1 MAPRPYM
8 DLGFV
13 RDTRQD
19 MRSAVFAALLGVLL
33 SACSISDEQEVA
45 FGRENAQK
53 INEAL
58 PLVTDA
64 RATGYLSQLGRS
76 IASRTSRGELEW
88 HFAIVNSD
96 DVNAFALP
104 GGYIYVNRGL
114 IARAERLEQLAGV
127 LGHEIGHVVERHS
140 VDQMKKTTGANVVVT
155 LLCAVTSL
163 CESGLSQI
171 AISVAGNAIL
181 ARYSRADEIE
191 ADSQAV
197 VNVINAGIHPSGV
210 PEFFEELLR
219 ERNRNPSLFENFF
232 ASHPVEESRVD
243 YTRRLIAEYEPARLD
258 DLVSDDPRYQEFR
271 AIMQALP
278 PAPPARQLPAR

>member
-1 MAPRPYM
+1 
-8 DLGFV
+8 
-13 RDTRQD
+13 
-19 MRSAVFAALLGVLL
+19 MRSASLAVLLGVVL

-53 INEAL
+53 INAAL

-64 RATGYLSQLGRS
+64 RATAYLSQLGRS
-76 IASRTSRGELEW
+76 IATRTSRAELEW

-96 DVNAFALP
+96 EVNAFALP

-114 IARAERLEQLAGV
+114 IDRAQRLEQLAGV

-140 VDQMKKTTGANVVVT
+140 VEQMKKTTGANVFVT

-163 CESGLSQI
+163 CDGGLSQV

-197 VNVINAGIHPSGV
+197 VNVVNAGIHPSGI
-210 PEFFEELLR
+210 PEFFETLLR
-219 ERNRNPSLFENFF
+219 ERARDPSLFDAFL
-232 ASHPVEESRVD
+232 ASHPVEETRVN
-243 YTRRLIAEYEPARLD
+243 YTQQLIAEYDPERLS

-271 AIMQALP
+271 AVVQSLP
-278 PAPPARQLPAR
+278 PPPRQLPPR